1 MITRGGEMADY
12 RGWNS
17 WLQRGDG
24 VLSDLIGECMTWSAK
39 RSDLRLSLTV
49 KVIKATSGWQRESAK
64 DIKTT
69 SADCSSAMIS
79 FYDDMKWRYCRLD
92 NIHRSK
98 AAVIRWCHNSWGC
111 RDLIIMMKWRW
122 DRNAKLKTSIMA
134 KVLKTT
140 SDSSPEV
147 VLWW

>member
-69 SADCSSAMIS
+69 SLTALVLWYHSMTTWSEDC
-79 FYDDMKWRYCRLD
+79 WLD

-98 AAVIRWCHNSWGC
+98 AAVIRWCHNSQCC
-111 RDLIIMMKWRW
+111 RDFIIMMTWGC
-122 DRNAKLKTSIMA
+122 DRNAKLKTAIMA
-134 KVLKTT
+134 KVLKTS